1 VAAVKCPKCGAINP
15 DGHRRTAR
23 CIRCHEALG
32 KCRYCRHYDF
42 RIGDCVNTA
51 RRSDDRVLD
60 ADEMLNCP
68 EFSSVLTERAAGA
81 AGWKP
86 APRRLWVVV
95 AAVVLSAVAAAVVIR
110 ALGLAPEAKWA
121 SVRAGVEAPESVI
134 QDEGL
139 TITVAVVNEGK
150 EAVRD
155 LRVIVAG
162 RSLPWLVCQYVTP
175 EEFFLDASP
184 KAVSAALGDLAP
196 GEIRTVGFRFLANRA
211 GDVQLA
217 AHVTGA
223 NLETPTTLA
232 IECQV
237 LP

>member
-1 VAAVKCPKCGAINP
+1 MAAVKCPKCGAINP
-15 DGHRRTAR
+15 HGHRRTAR
-23 CIRCHEALG
+23 CVRCYEALG

-42 RIGDCVNTA
+42 RIGDCVSTA

-60 ADEMLNCP
+60 ADEMLNCL
-68 EFSSVLTERAAGA
+68 EFSSVLTERAAGP
-81 AGWKP
+81 AGWKS
-86 APRRLWVVV
+86 APRRLWVVL
-95 AAVVLSAVAAAVVIR
+95 AAVVLSAAAAAGVIR
-110 ALGLAPEAKWA
+110 ALGPAPETKQA
-121 SVRAGVEAPESVI
+121 SVRAGVEAPESIV

-139 TITVAVVNEGK
+139 TVTVAVANEGQ

-175 EEFFLDASP
+175 EECFLDASP
-184 KAVSAALGDLAP
+184 KAVSAALGDLPP
-196 GEIRTVGFRFLANRA
+196 GEIRTVAFRFLANRA
-211 GDVQLA
+211 GDLQLT

-223 NLETPTTLA
+223 NLETPTKLP